1 MAGNVQSLYG
11 GKMVV
16 FADRLKASPA
26 FKALFADGM
35 RMVEE
40 AAAYLDGPGRDEAK
54 QLTRALSLAYA
65 TESMRLTTRLMQ
77 LASWLLLQRAV
88 NDGEM
93 TAAQAAAEKH
103 KVRVTRQEIATARDV
118 YDALPAR
125 LRELSDN
132 SIRLQARVLHL
143 DQLLY
148 APAAVA
154 APRAL
159 SPLDAQ
165 IALLRRAFAPQPELA

>member
-1 MAGNVQSLYG
+1 MAGNVQSLHG

-16 FADRLKASPA
+16 LADRMKGSPA

-35 RMVEE
+35 KMVEA

-54 QLTRALSLAYA
+54 QLNRAMSLAYA

-93 TAAQAAAEKH
+93 TLAQAAAEKH
-103 KVRVTRQEIATARDV
+103 KVRVTRQDIATAREA
-118 YDALPAR
+118 YEALPAR
-125 LRELSDN
+125 LRELSEN
-132 SIRLQARVLHL
+132 SLRLQGRVLHL
-143 DQLLY
+143 DQMLY
-148 APAAVA
+148 APPAAA
-154 APRAL
+154 APHAPSAL
-159 SPLDAQ
+159 DMQ
-165 IALLRRAFAPQPELA
+165 IDLLRQAFAPQRERA

>member
-16 FADRLKASPA
+16 FADRLKGSPA

-35 RMVEE
+35 KMVEE
-40 AAAYLDGPGRDEAK
+40 AAAYLDGPGRDEARK
-54 QLTRALSLAYA
+54 LDRALSLAYA

-93 TAAQAAAEKH
+93 TPAQAAAEKH
-103 KVRVTRQEIATARDV
+103 KVRVTRQDIATTREV
-118 YDALPAR
+118 YETLPAR
-125 LRELSDN
+125 LRELSEN
-132 SIRLQARVLHL
+132 SLRLQGRVLHL
-143 DQLLY
+143 DQMLY
-148 APAAVA
+148 APAQAAVRD
-154 APRAL
+154 APSAL
-159 SPLDAQ
+159 DMQ
-165 IALLRRAFAPQPELA
+165 INLLRQAFAPQLERV